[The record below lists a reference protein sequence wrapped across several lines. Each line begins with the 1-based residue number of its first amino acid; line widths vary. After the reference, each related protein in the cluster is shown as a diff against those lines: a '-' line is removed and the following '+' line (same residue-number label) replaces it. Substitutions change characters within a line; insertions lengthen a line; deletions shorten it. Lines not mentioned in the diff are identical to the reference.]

1 MVGLIGMVLTVHAVI
16 HGLLSPPTLEKY
28 LKKLVRPP
36 KLEFMLSV
44 LNVAMNGHMLVN
56 MLTALCQATLL

>member
-1 MVGLIGMVLTVHAVI
+1 MVGLIGMVPTVRAVI
-16 HGLLSPPTLEKY
+16 HGLLYPPILEKY

-44 LNVAMNGHMLVN
+44 LDVAMNGHTLVS
-56 MLTALCQATLL
+56 MLTALCPATLL